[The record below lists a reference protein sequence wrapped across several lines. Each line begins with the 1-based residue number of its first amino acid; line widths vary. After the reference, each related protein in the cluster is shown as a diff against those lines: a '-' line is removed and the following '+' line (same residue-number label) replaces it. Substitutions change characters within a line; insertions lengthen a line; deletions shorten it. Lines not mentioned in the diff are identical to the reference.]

1 MEKIYMIPVN
11 DAYSSADGCPLCQ
24 LRDKAEQN
32 YLEYYLGPSLME
44 PDTRIITNKTG
55 FCPEHMGKLNRSVTN
70 RLGLGLMMH
79 THLKDFNDD
88 ITSDL
93 CNAAPQKAGLI
104 KGRTTDYKAKLN
116 SIADRI
122 DKRVAMCPICDNMN
136 DAMTHY
142 IEVICWMYS
151 HDPAFKEKYANVPY
165 HCLPHLSMLLR
176 QSAKLSQNDAAT
188 FVSALAE
195 KNKDAFAGLIDDVEW
210 FTLKF
215 DYRNQDKPWGNS
227 KNSIQRSMRFLSSD
241 GRDFDEQSGK
251 KQA

>member
-11 DAYSSADGCPLCQ
+11 DAYQSSSACPICELKQ
-24 LRDKAEQN
+24 KAEQN

-44 PDTRIITNKTG
+44 PDTRKITNKTG
-55 FCPEHMGKLNRSVTN
+55 FCPEHMGKLNQSVTN

-79 THLKDFNDD
+79 THLKDFNED
-88 ITSDL
+88 ITKDL
-93 CNAAPQKAGLI
+93 NSAAPAKAGLI

-122 DKRVAMCPICDNMN
+122 DKRVSLCPICDKLNE
-136 DAMTHY
+136 AMGHY

-151 HDPAFKEKYANVPY
+151 HDPAFKEKFTDGKC
-165 HCLPHLSMLLR
+165 HCLPHTSLLLR
-176 QSAKLSQNDAAT
+176 QAAKLSQNEASD
-188 FVSALAE
+188 FVSALAASSE
-195 KNKDAFAGLIDDVEW
+195 ANFASLIDDVEF

-215 DYRNQDKPWGNS
+215 DYRNNDKPWGNS

-241 GRDFDEQSGK
+241 RREFDETGK
-251 KQA
+251 R